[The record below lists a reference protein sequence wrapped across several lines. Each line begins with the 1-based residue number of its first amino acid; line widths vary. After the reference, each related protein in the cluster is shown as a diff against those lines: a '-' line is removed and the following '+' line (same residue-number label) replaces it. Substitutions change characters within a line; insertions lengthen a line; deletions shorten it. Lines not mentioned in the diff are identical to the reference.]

1 MTSLTAREAHN
12 MTGTAA
18 PSIDKKADLPNKS
31 KINIDEYFDGR
42 SVTVL
47 LITLF
52 LVSAISQVD
61 RMLPFVLAESI
72 KEDLDLSDTEI
83 GLLTGIAFAVCYTL
97 LSMPLARAADRG
109 SPRSVLILCFLLWS
123 AMTVLGGL
131 AMSFLFLAFTR
142 FGVAFGEAGGT
153 PASHAI
159 IARKVPPERRGL
171 ALGIFSMGI
180 PLGTMMGFAVGG
192 AIGDT
197 LGWRAALVGAGVLGM
212 FIALLALAVIRS
224 TPPLKRSATDSKPF
238 LKASLQL
245 LSSPS
250 FRWLFISS
258 VALGFAAAPFYAFA
272 VPFLIRTHDYSASE
286 AGLAFGL
293 LQGLMGICGTL
304 AGGRLFDRAVR
315 SGTGRVLGPPAI
327 LLMIA
332 SLTTTAALFTPT
344 GWLSILLFVPGMLS
358 FAFLLPWCFGAAHL
372 VAGKGREAMA
382 TSLAMIGSGL
392 FGPALGPLI
401 VGMISD
407 AATTARVPNGI
418 GLGLLIVP
426 VAGILTGIAMLIANQ
441 RIAALLGR
449 QSTLVE
455 V

>member
-1 MTSLTAREAHN
+1 MTE
-12 MTGTAA
+12 TAA
-18 PSIDKKADLPNKS
+18 SSIDRQDALPDISKAS
-31 KINIDEYFDGR
+31 GDEHVHGWR
-42 SVTVL
+42 VTAL

-52 LVSAISQVD
+52 LVSATSQID

-72 KEDLDLSDTEI
+72 KEDLDLSDTEV

-97 LSMPLARAADRG
+97 LSMPLARAADQG
-109 SPRSVLILCFLLWS
+109 SPRFVLVFCILLWS
-123 AMTVLGGL
+123 AMTLLGGL

-153 PASHAI
+153 PSSHAI
-159 IARKVPPERRGL
+159 IARKIPPARRGL

-180 PLGTMMGFAVGG
+180 PLGTMVGFAVGG
-192 AIGDT
+192 AVGDT
-197 LGWRAALVGAGVLGM
+197 LGWRIALAGAGAMGVLIG
-212 FIALLALAVIRS
+212 LLAFVVVGP
-224 TPPLKRSATDSKPF
+224 TPPLKRTAANSEQF
-238 LKASLQL
+238 LKASLRL
-245 LSSPS
+245 LSSPA
-250 FRWLFISS
+250 FRWLFIGS

-272 VPFLIRTHDYSASE
+272 VPFLIRTHDFSASE

-293 LQGLMGICGTL
+293 LQGAMGICGTL
-304 AGGRLFDRAVR
+304 IGGRLFDRAVR

-332 SLTTTAALFTPT
+332 SLTTAAALFAPV

-372 VAGKGREAMA
+372 VAGRGKEAMA

-392 FGPALGPLI
+392 LGPALGPLI

-407 AATTARVPNGI
+407 AATLAQIPNGL
-418 GLGLLIVP
+418 GLGLLTVP
-426 VAGILTGIAMLIANQ
+426 VAGILTGLAMLIADR
-441 RIAALLGR
+441 RIAVALRR
-449 QSTLVE
+449 Q
-455 V
+455 

>member
-1 MTSLTAREAHN
+1 MTES
-12 MTGTAA
+12 AA
-18 PSIDKKADLPNKS
+18 SSIDQQNRLPTISKAS
-31 KINIDEYFDGR
+31 GDEHVHGWR
-42 SVTVL
+42 VSVL

-52 LVSAISQVD
+52 LVSATSQID

-72 KEDLDLSDTEI
+72 KEDLDLSDTQV

-109 SPRSVLILCFLLWS
+109 SPRLVLVLCILLWS
-123 AMTVLGGL
+123 AMTLLGGM

-159 IARKVPPERRGL
+159 IARRIPSARRGL
-171 ALGIFSMGI
+171 AIGIFSMGI
-180 PLGTMMGFAVGG
+180 PLGTMAGFAVGG

-197 LGWRAALVGAGVLGM
+197 LGWRTALVGAGVMGVLIG
-212 FIALLALAVIRS
+212 LLALVVGP
-224 TPPLKRSATDSKPF
+224 TPPLQRSPANSEPF
-238 LKASLQL
+238 LKASLRL
-245 LSSPS
+245 LSSPP
-250 FRWLFISS
+250 FRWLFIGS

-272 VPFLIRTHDYSASE
+272 VPFLIRTHGYSASE

-293 LQGLMGICGTL
+293 LQGAMGICGTL
-304 AGGRLFDRAVR
+304 IGGRLFDRAVR

-327 LLMIA
+327 LFMIA
-332 SLTTTAALFTPT
+332 SLTTTGSLFAPV

-372 VAGKGREAMA
+372 VAGKGKEAMA
-382 TSLAMIGSGL
+382 TSLAMVGSGL
-392 FGPALGPLI
+392 LGPTLGPLI

-407 AATTARVPNGI
+407 AATAAEVPNGL
-418 GLGLLIVP
+418 GLGLLTVP
-426 VAGILTGIAMLIANQ
+426 VASVLTGIAMLIANQ
-441 RIAALLGR
+441 RIAVWLGR
-449 QSTLVE
+449 R
-455 V
+455 

>member
-1 MTSLTAREAHN
+1 MTE
-12 MTGTAA
+12 TAA
-18 PSIDKKADLPNKS
+18 SSIDKQADLPTKS
-31 KINIDEYFDGR
+31 KIDNDEYFNSR
-42 SVTVL
+42 RATVL

-52 LVSAISQVD
+52 LVSAASQID

-72 KEDLDLSDTEI
+72 KNELDLSDTEI
-83 GLLTGIAFAVCYTL
+83 GLLTGLAFAACYTL
-97 LSMPLARAADRG
+97 LSMPLASAADRG
-109 SPRSVLILCFLLWS
+109 SPRSILVLCILLWS
-123 AMTVLGGL
+123 AMTLLGGL
-131 AMSFLFLAFTR
+131 AMSFVFLAFTR

-180 PLGTMMGFAVGG
+180 PLGTMVGFAVGG

-197 LGWRAALVGAGVLGM
+197 LGWRAALVGAGAMGVL
-212 FIALLALAVIRS
+212 IALLALFVVS
-224 TPPLKRSATDSKPF
+224 PTPPLKRSAANSEPF
-238 LKASLQL
+238 LRASLQL

-250 FRWLFISS
+250 FRWLFIGS

-272 VPFLIRTHDYSASE
+272 VPFLIRTHDFSASE

-293 LQGLMGICGTL
+293 LQGAMGICGTL
-304 AGGRLFDRAVR
+304 IGGRLFDRVVR

-332 SLTTTAALFTPT
+332 SLTTTAALFTPI

-407 AATTARVPNGI
+407 AATTAQVPNGI

-426 VAGILTGIAMLIANQ
+426 VSGILTGIAMLIANQ

-449 QSTLVE
+449 QATLLE

>member
-1 MTSLTAREAHN
+1 MTE
-12 MTGTAA
+12 TAA
-18 PSIDKKADLPNKS
+18 SSIDNQAGLPIISNAS
-31 KINIDEYFDGR
+31 GDEYVEGR
-42 SVTVL
+42 RLIML

-52 LVSAISQVD
+52 LVSATSQID

-72 KEDLDLSDTEI
+72 KEELDLSDTEV
-83 GLLTGIAFAVCYTL
+83 GLLTGLAFAVCYTL

-109 SPRSVLILCFLLWS
+109 SPRFVLVMCILLWS
-123 AMTVLGGL
+123 AMTLLGGL

-159 IARKVPPERRGL
+159 IARKIPPERRGL

-180 PLGTMMGFAVGG
+180 PLGTMVGFGVGG

-197 LGWRAALVGAGVLGM
+197 LGWRTALVGAGAMGVLICL
-212 FIALLALAVIRS
+212 IALIVVGP
-224 TPPLKRSATDSKPF
+224 TPSLTRTVANSEPF
-238 LKASLQL
+238 LKASLRL
-245 LSSPS
+245 LSSPA
-250 FRWLFISS
+250 FRWLFIGS

-272 VPFLIRTHDYSASE
+272 VPFLIRTHGFSASE

-293 LQGLMGICGTL
+293 LQGVMGIFGTL
-304 AGGRLFDRAVR
+304 VGGRLFDRAVR

-327 LLMIA
+327 LFMIA
-332 SLTTTAALFTPT
+332 SLTTTAALFAPV

-372 VAGKGREAMA
+372 VAGKGKEAMA

-392 FGPALGPLI
+392 LGPALGPLM

-407 AATTARVPNGI
+407 AATAAQLPNGL
-418 GLGLLIVP
+418 GLGLLTVP
-426 VAGILTGIAMLIANQ
+426 LASILTGTAMLIANK
-441 RIAALLGR
+441 RIATAIR
-449 QSTLVE
+449 NNDIA
-455 V
+455 